1 MMKKQVETAPF
12 GNDLVALNEGFLAL
26 VMDGAEA
33 GLEARVLARLRK
45 LDVGQRHR
53 LGALPFS
60 LFGFG
65 FEEEAAWAA
74 LLSPGVRD
82 LAVGYESCEAEV
94 ERFTLLA
101 LTALRGFVHA
111 APRSVSAW
119 IGLPPATRDRLAE
132 LEIGLLSPVAALAS
146 PRLRARRTLQ
156 ASVWLRLVDA
166 TERDDAR
173 QLRLLATLGKQW
185 AIRRS
190 LGIEAAAPASRGFR
204 C

>member
-1 MMKKQVETAPF
+1 MNKDPIRATPF
-12 GNDLVALNEGFLAL
+12 ANDLAALNEGFLAL
-26 VMDGAEA
+26 VGDGAEA
-33 GLEARVLARLRK
+33 GLEPRVLARLRS
-45 LDVGQRHR
+45 LDDGQRRR
-53 LGALPFS
+53 LGAVPFS

-82 LAVGYESCEAEV
+82 LEAGYAACEAGV
-94 ERFTLLA
+94 ERFTLVA

-119 IGLPPATRDRLAE
+119 IGLPPATRERLAE
-132 LEIGLLSPVAALAS
+132 LEIGLLAPVATVAS
-146 PRLRARRTLQ
+146 VRLRGRRTLR

-166 TERDDAR
+166 AERDDAR
-173 QLRLLATLGKQW
+173 QMRLLATLGKQW
-185 AIRRS
+185 AIRLS
-190 LGIEAAAPASRGFR
+190 LGIEGSAPTSRGFR